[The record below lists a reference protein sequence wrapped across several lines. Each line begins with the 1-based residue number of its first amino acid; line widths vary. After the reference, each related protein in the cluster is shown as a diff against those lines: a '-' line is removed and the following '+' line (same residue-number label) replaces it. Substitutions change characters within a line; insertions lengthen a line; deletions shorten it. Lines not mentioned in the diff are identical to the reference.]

1 MIAALEPPPQLT
13 VSAWADLNRRLSP
26 EASAEA
32 GVWRTDR
39 APYQKALLDALTPNS
54 PYERVVFMSSSQVGK
69 TECLNSF
76 VGYVI

>member
-1 MIAALEPPPQLT
+1 MIAALEPPPKLT
-13 VSAWADLNRRLSP
+13 VSEWADLNRRLSS

-32 GVWRTDR
+32 GDWRTAR
-39 APYQKALLDALTPNS
+39 APYQRAILDALTPNS

-76 VGYVI
+76 